1 MKKRV
6 TFEVDDN
13 ALFDRL
19 REMNGDTD
27 ALGARLVSSL
37 LAKPSLA
44 EAIGMA
50 LYGVTYEGAEPVTAL
65 AQNKDQGR

>member
-27 ALGARLVSSL
+27 ALGARIVSSL
-37 LAKPSLA
+37 LARPNFA

-50 LYGVTYEGAEPVTAL
+50 LYGVVFVGAEPVTEEQA
-65 AQNKDQGR
+65 A